1 MKGRV
6 VFLITL
12 KPDVTEEQ
20 FLEAY
25 EAVRY
30 EVAQGVKG
38 HLVDQVC
45 QSAED
50 PKSWL
55 ITSEWESIE
64 DFYEWER
71 TPEHREQAKPMRDCM
86 DQADSYKFVVKA
98 ETGKGAREEAAPS
111 GT

>member
-6 VFLITL
+6 VFLIRL
-12 KPDVTEEQ
+12 KPGVTGEQ

-38 HLVDQVC
+38 HIVDQVC
-45 QSAED
+45 QSPED
-50 PKSWL
+50 PMNWL

-86 DQADSYKFVVKA
+86 DQADSYKYVVKA

>member
-25 EAVRY
+25 EVVRY

-38 HLVDQVC
+38 HIVDQVC

-55 ITSEWESIE
+55 ITSEWEDIE

-71 TPEHREQAKPMRDCM
+71 TPEHRDQAKPMRDCM
-86 DQADSYKFVVKA
+86 DKADSYKFVVKE

>member
-86 DQADSYKFVVKA
+86 DQANSYKFVVKA
-98 ETGKGAREEAAPS
+98 ETGKGAREEA
-111 GT
+111 TQ